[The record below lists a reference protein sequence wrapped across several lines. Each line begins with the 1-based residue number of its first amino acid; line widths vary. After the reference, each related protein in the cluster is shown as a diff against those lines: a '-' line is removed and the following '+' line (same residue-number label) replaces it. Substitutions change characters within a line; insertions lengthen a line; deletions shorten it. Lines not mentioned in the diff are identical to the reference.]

1 MGAPGRDA
9 PCERSTTT
17 RAAVSS
23 SSTRSRCEG
32 NAGARDVVVV
42 GSFAGAMSLGFG
54 LEIGD
59 SMLFARPDNR
69 NDVMCAGSHGGR
81 VNMARAL
88 EIRPRGALFS
98 DGLDAADVA
107 VATVEAMRARIG
119 DPASTWADG
128 VISAA
133 ARAMLAHKD
142 ACAQK
147 GGVTMPK
154 AAVEGVKL
162 HYDEAGKG
170 TPLVFVHE
178 FAGDAQSWR
187 LQTAFFA
194 RRYRTLAFNAR
205 GYPPSDVPEDPDA
218 YSQQQA
224 ADDIK
229 GLLDAL
235 GIARAHVCGLSMGG
249 LATLHFG
256 LCYPDRAISLVV
268 AGAGYGS
275 DDPEG
280 NRKDVEQVARR
291 FETEGMEKTG
301 EFYAHGPS
309 RVQLLEKDPVGWQ
322 EFHDRLCAGSA
333 KGHALTMRGVQMRRP
348 TIYSLEE
355 RLTKLEVPTL
365 IVTGDEDEPCLE
377 PALFMKRKIPL
388 AALVVLPKSGHA
400 VNLEEP
406 EAFNRAVLDFLT
418 TVDGGRWTR
427 RRADSL
433 SKSGIL
439 PAVAS
444 R

>member
-1 MGAPGRDA
+1 M
-9 PCERSTTT
+9 
-17 RAAVSS
+17 
-23 SSTRSRCEG
+23 
-32 NAGARDVVVV
+32 V
-42 GSFAGAMSLGFG
+42 G
-54 LEIGD
+54 
-59 SMLFARPDNR
+59 
-69 NDVMCAGSHGGR
+69 V
-81 VNMARAL
+81 
-88 EIRPRGALFS
+88 
-98 DGLDAADVA
+98 
-107 VATVEAMRARIG
+107 
-119 DPASTWADG
+119 
-128 VISAA
+128 
-133 ARAMLAHKD
+133 
-142 ACAQK
+142 
-147 GGVTMPK
+147 
-154 AAVEGVKL
+154 
-162 HYDEAGKG
+162 
-170 TPLVFVHE
+170 
-178 FAGDAQSWR
+178 
-187 LQTAFFA
+187 
-194 RRYRTLAFNAR
+194 
-205 GYPPSDVPEDPDA
+205 
-218 YSQQQA
+218 
-224 ADDIK
+224 
-229 GLLDAL
+229 
-235 GIARAHVCGLSMGG
+235 
-249 LATLHFG
+249 ATLHFG
-256 LCYPDRAISLVV
+256 LGYPDRARSLVV

-275 DDPEG
+275 DDPES

-322 EFHDRLCAGSA
+322 EL
-333 KGHALTMRGVQMRRP
+333 HALTMRGVQMRRP

-377 PALFMKRKIPL
+377 PALFMKRKIPM